1 MLGYEVLALMKR
13 IRYAAV
19 GDANGE
25 AVTGGSRAG
34 EGEKMDKL
42 EREVLEYPGWV
53 YFLLLFRHT
62 L

>member
-1 MLGYEVLALMKR
+1 MRLKR
-13 IRYAAV
+13 NRYAAA

-42 EREVLEYPGWV
+42 EREVLEYPG
-53 YFLLLFRHT
+53 
-62 L
+62 